1 MSHISNCKK
10 QTFSD
15 ALFSYIFY
23 QNQANFCLEFL
34 TLNLCASIVV
44 SFTVFGNDGFTSV
57 SVRGI
62 LFCPRVLFIG
72 HCISFCF
79 KSLSFSF
86 LYLHQGVHFTRLP
99 LLTGIVSVRPNIGIY
114 RRSKYMYNI
123 QGFQNI
129 IIFLI
134 NVIESRR
141 GNQEGIIL
149 RRRQHEDKQ
158 HTI

>member
-1 MSHISNCKK
+1 MAHISNCKK

-15 ALFSYIFY
+15 ALFSYIFN

-86 LYLHQGVHFTRLP
+86 LYLNFLQKC
-99 LLTGIVSVRPNIGIY
+99 LLSQSVLL
-114 RRSKYMYNI
+114 SL
-123 QGFQNI
+123 
-129 IIFLI
+129 IFCLYTFASGCSFHAI
-134 NVIESRR
+134 TSPDWHRFCLSQYWYIP
-141 GNQEGIIL
+141 
-149 RRRQHEDKQ
+149 KK
-158 HTI
+158 